1 MLVQRASRG
10 KGAHVSAAQHGTE
23 RDDSKGFGPGRSRL
37 PAVLALRAALAGAG
51 LIGAVL
57 LVVATFATII
67 EISVET
73 TTRGVAFDAAQSGWD
88 RHGPALLVVAG
99 LALVMLVG
107 AFRGARPA
115 MAAVLVC
122 GVGALLIV
130 LAFDVPHLD
139 DTGQV
144 GRLYSDAAAGP
155 RVGFWLELG
164 GAALLC
170 LSGAGLLLL
179 ARRSD
184 SLGAAGRAR
193 TARRGEDAAGAGAR
207 VRDA

>member
-1 MLVQRASRG
+1 MQAVRQRRTSQDNSRG
-10 KGAHVSAAQHGTE
+10 MP
-23 RDDSKGFGPGRSRL
+23 GPKRAIRL
-37 PAVLALRAALAGAG
+37 PDGVRIGLFAAGLLGVAALVLA
-51 LIGAVL
+51 
-57 LVVATFATII
+57 TFSTVIRI
-67 EISVET
+67 TVGT
-73 TTRGVAFDAAQSGWD
+73 TTRLASLDTELSGWD

-107 AFRGARPA
+107 AVRGARPA

-122 GVGALLIV
+122 GVVGLFVA

-155 RVGFWLELG
+155 RVGFWLEVG
-164 GAALLC
+164 GGALLC
-170 LSGAGLLLL
+170 VAGVGLLAL

-184 SLGAAGRAR
+184 ALGAAGRAR
-193 TARRGEDAAGAGAR
+193 TARRGEDAAGAGAP

>member
-1 MLVQRASRG
+1 MQAVRQRRTSQDNSRG
-10 KGAHVSAAQHGTE
+10 MAAPK
-23 RDDSKGFGPGRSRL
+23 RAIRL
-37 PAVLALRAALAGAG
+37 PHGVRLGLFAAGLAGVAGLVLA
-51 LIGAVL
+51 
-57 LVVATFATII
+57 TFSTVIRI
-67 EISVET
+67 TVGT
-73 TTRGVAFDAAQSGWD
+73 TTRLANLDTELSGWD

-107 AFRGARPA
+107 AVRGARPA

-122 GVGALLIV
+122 GVVALLVV

-164 GAALLC
+164 GSALLC
-170 LSGAGLLLL
+170 LSGAGFLVV
-179 ARRSD
+179 ARRAD
-184 SLGAAGRAR
+184 AVGAAGRAR
-193 TARRGEDAAGAGAR
+193 TARRGEDAAGAAAPA
-207 VRDA
+207 RDA